1 MINYPVIIK
10 KGWLAREE
18 GWLAGKSLREEREL
32 TVTIE
37 KAVPIVSDVSY
48 FSKFDLRLISLK
60 SACRYV

>member
-37 KAVPIVSDVSY
+37 KVVTVVSDVSY
-48 FSKFDLRLISLK
+48 FSKFDPWLISLK
-60 SACRYV
+60 SAYRYV